1 MAGVDSPSAAR
12 RPILGHLWDAANLLT
27 LAGLFSTTVAITLAL
42 NGKFAATAIALVFA
56 FLFDVVDGRVARRIS
71 GRTANDRAFGA
82 NLDSLADVVSAGCA
96 LGIVLLAYGE
106 FDAAFLPGAFVL
118 LAAATLRLAY
128 FNVHGLD
135 QASASYTGLP
145 TDLAILSFVAV
156 MLLDE
161 PLTRDAFQVV
171 LYGAALV
178 LSGLMVSALRI
189 PKFTGIWYYA
199 TLVLALLLASAH
211 TVRIIA

>member
-1 MAGVDSPSAAR
+1 MTEGDSPLAER

-27 LAGLFSTTVAITLAL
+27 LAGLLSSTVAIALAL
-42 NGKFAATAIALVFA
+42 NAKFAAAAIALVFA
-56 FLFDVVDGRVARRIS
+56 FLFDVVDGPVAARIS
-71 GRTANDRAFGA
+71 GRTADDRDFGA

-106 FDAAFLPGAFVL
+106 FEAAFLPGAFL
-118 LAAATLRLAY
+118 LLGAATLRLAY

-135 QASASYTGLP
+135 EASDSYTGLP

-178 LSGLMVSALRI
+178 LSGLMVSTLRI
-189 PKFTGIWYYA
+189 PKFTGSWYYA
-199 TLVLALLLASAH
+199 IIAIAVLLGSAH
-211 TVRIIA
+211 TARIIA